1 VGGHGPD
8 DDSRWWDGLVTN
20 VGRLMFAT
28 VATLGTQFLLTE
40 PVLPRSTYFGMAQIA
55 WLTAVAAFARP
66 LRWKLRGILLVVA
79 LLVFGFIGDHDV
91 GPRPAVLLS
100 FETAA
105 VLTALMFG
113 GRAGMAVQGA
123 AALALFVAGHLAR
136 PQAAALLAA
145 DIGRTST
152 QVRMSFAYFL
162 IGGVTVVLV
171 SAAFRRMGQS
181 LAQTRAAEGA
191 LRESDER
198 LRFALDAAAVGTWSM
213 DLASGL
219 VDWSRNVDRVLGVPR
234 EALPRTRAESL
245 ALVHPDDREAV
256 AAEIADVEAGRTP
269 DFRAEHR
276 LITAEGRVRWVDT
289 RARIRTDG
297 RTGARRLTGTMV
309 DVTARRTLEARR
321 REAQATLL
329 ALAGSA
335 AVRRGDR
342 AAALRELTEA
352 GTSLLGTA
360 RCGVWL
366 LEEGDTSLR
375 CLDLYEARPGRH
387 SSGAAVAVGS
397 APAYFQALARQ
408 RAIAADDARAD
419 PRTRELDAGYLTPL
433 GISAML
439 DAPVFLEG
447 RMAGVICHE
456 HVGSGPRAWT
466 AEEQGLAGSLAD
478 CVARALEALARADGR
493 RRLERAY
500 DELGAL
506 SRRMETAKE
515 EERRR
520 IAHELHDELGQTVT
534 AMKINLQIAAGAAGP
549 GRDTGWIADMVA
561 LADRTIQVVRR
572 LVQTLRP
579 PLLDELGLVV
589 ALRALLEEQE
599 RRAGLRCTLEAP
611 EALRA
616 LPDEIAM
623 AAFRVVQE
631 SVDNAL
637 LHAHARAV
645 AVTLRRPAERLEIVV
660 RDDGGGF
667 DVEAALARAL
677 DGNSLGLVGM
687 RERARAL
694 GGTFSVSS
702 RLGAGTEVRVELPVM
717 PLDASVN
724 SHRDQAS

>member
-1 VGGHGPD
+1 
-8 DDSRWWDGLVTN
+8 
-20 VGRLMFAT
+20 
-28 VATLGTQFLLTE
+28 
-40 PVLPRSTYFGMAQIA
+40 
-55 WLTAVAAFARP
+55 
-66 LRWKLRGILLVVA
+66 
-79 LLVFGFIGDHDV
+79 
-91 GPRPAVLLS
+91 
-100 FETAA
+100 
-105 VLTALMFG
+105 
-113 GRAGMAVQGA
+113 
-123 AALALFVAGHLAR
+123 
-136 PQAAALLAA
+136 
-145 DIGRTST
+145 
-152 QVRMSFAYFL
+152 
-162 IGGVTVVLV
+162 
-171 SAAFRRMGQS
+171 
-181 LAQTRAAEGA
+181 
-191 LRESDER
+191 
-198 LRFALDAAAVGTWSM
+198 
-213 DLASGL
+213 
-219 VDWSRNVDRVLGVPR
+219 VPR

-256 AAEIADVEAGRTP
+256 AAEIADVEAGRSP

-289 RARIRTDG
+289 RARIRSDG

-321 REAQATLL
+321 REAQGTLL

-360 RCGVWL
+360 RAGLWL
-366 LEEGDTSLR
+366 LEEGGASLR

-397 APAYFQALARQ
+397 APAYFEALARQ
-408 RAIAADDARAD
+408 RAIAADDARTD

-456 HVGSGPRAWT
+456 HVGSAPRAWT

-478 CVARALEALARADGR
+478 CAARALEALARADGR
-493 RRLERAY
+493 ARLERAY

-534 AMKINLQIAAGAAGP
+534 AMKINLQIAAGAAGAGGNP
-549 GRDTGWIADMVA
+549 GAGRDTGWIADMVA
-561 LADRTIQVVRR
+561 LADRTIEVVRH
-572 LVQTLRP
+572 LAQSLRP
-579 PLLDELGLVV
+579 PLLDELGLSAAV
-589 ALRALLEEQE
+589 RGFLEQQE
-599 RRAGLRCTLEAP
+599 RHAGLRWTLEAP
-611 EALRA
+611 EELRA

-637 LHAHARAV
+637 QHAHARAV
-645 AVTLRRPAERLEIVV
+645 AVTLRRAAERLEIVV

-694 GGTFSVSS
+694 GGKFSVSS
-702 RLGAGTEVRVELPVM
+702 RLGAGTEVRVELPLRV
-717 PLDASVN
+717 
-724 SHRDQAS
+724 